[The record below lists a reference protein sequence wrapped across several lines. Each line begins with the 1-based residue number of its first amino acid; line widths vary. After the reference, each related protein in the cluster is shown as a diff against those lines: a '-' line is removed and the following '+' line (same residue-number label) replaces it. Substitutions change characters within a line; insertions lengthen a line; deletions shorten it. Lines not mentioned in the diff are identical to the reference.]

1 MGSARS
7 FPLMVLLAALLAA
20 CVRSDGQAVS
30 EPFVVTR
37 ISPEPS
43 GGPLLLN
50 QDVTLSFSAPIDPDS
65 ARGDAFE
72 VVDEAGRQVQ
82 GRVLVGKQS
91 LTFEPRVPLGRE
103 LDDGSFRPDTTYRV
117 LVAGYPR
124 PSGLRAADGRMLQT
138 GCSFTFR
145 TVRRDAS
152 AQGFPTPLLPLAGG
166 AIPFVLQSAAAPQ
179 WLPLDQPRL
188 RMQFTLPVLPSS
200 LSFGAFDIALVKRE
214 QGAEVLHVEPATCRL
229 VGADPVLGTLPGA
242 AVELGFR
249 RELRVVGTDRTVAL
263 EAGDVVVV
271 TLASGQEALRDWSDR
286 RVSTLP
292 GQSSQWWEVV
302 AGAGPGLLDW
312 PGVRTLVPGTD
323 PLQPGLEV
331 LRDGR
336 SRPALRVEAG
346 DGSLGTF
353 RPLRDTRIARGATF
367 DRGDGTM
374 VVDRDG
380 SLPFLAVDIP
390 AGVTVEVDAREGAL
404 RLLACGWVRIEGALA
419 VVAQPVPTRMRA
431 GELTSFG
438 ALTES
443 APLLVAAAG
452 GIRISGTVRA
462 PEQSA
467 EGTLMVLASAGP
479 LDLAGSIPPAT
490 LLALEPGSRGL
501 TGSAERAV
509 PVLLRMTP
517 GLPSGTELQLEAA
530 TEWFAVPA
538 ECSAARLDW
547 LAADPGYE
555 VFIQSIPGDPFRP
568 EYPDPRAERASAPL
582 PVLLG
587 SRVQF
592 LPGGFLRVCFQCR
605 VRGSDPL
612 PFLHGLRIV
621 QD

>member
-7 FPLMVLLAALLAA
+7 FPLRLLLAALAAA
-20 CVRSDGQAVS
+20 CARGDGQVAA

-37 ISPEPS
+37 ITPDPG

-50 QDVTLSFSAPIDPDS
+50 QQVTLSFSAPLDPDS
-65 ARGDAFE
+65 ARGDAFQ
-72 VVDEAGRQVQ
+72 VVDEAGRKVQ
-82 GRVLVGKQS
+82 GRVLVGHQS
-91 LTFEPRVPLGRE
+91 LTFEPRVPLRPE

-124 PSGLRAADGRMLQT
+124 PGGLRAADGRMLQE
-138 GCSFTFR
+138 GRSHTFR
-145 TVRRDAS
+145 TVQRDAA
-152 AQGFPTPLLPLAGG
+152 AQGFPTPLLPVAGG
-166 AIPFVLQSAAAPQ
+166 TIPFVLQSNPAPQ

-200 LSFGAFDIALVKRE
+200 LSLGAFDVALVKRE
-214 QGAEVLHVEPATCRL
+214 QGAQVLRVEPATCRL
-229 VGADPVLGTLPGA
+229 VGADPLLGTMPGT

-249 RELRVVGTDRTVAL
+249 RELRVAGTERTVAL

-271 TLASGQEALRDWSDR
+271 TLASGDAALRDWSDR

-302 AGAGPGLLDW
+302 AGAGPGLLEW
-312 PGVRTLVPGTD
+312 PGSRTLVAGTD

-336 SRPALRVEAG
+336 ARPALRVEAG

-353 RPLRDTRIARGATF
+353 RPVRDTRIARGATF
-367 DRGDGTM
+367 DRGDGTL

-380 SLPFLAVDIP
+380 ALPFLAVDIP

-404 RLLACGWVRIEGALA
+404 RLLACGWVRVEGTLL
-419 VVAQPVPTRMRA
+419 VSGTPVPTRLRA

-438 ALTES
+438 TLAEA
-443 APLLVAAAG
+443 APVLVAAGG
-452 GIRISGTVRA
+452 GIRVGGAIRASG
-462 PEQSA
+462 SLA
-467 EGTLMVLASAGP
+467 EGSLAALASAGP

-490 LLALEPGSRGL
+490 LLGLEPGARGL

-517 GLPSGTELQLEAA
+517 GLPPGTELQLEAA
-530 TEWFAVPA
+530 TEWFAVPT

-547 LAADPGYE
+547 LSADPGYQLL
-555 VFIQSIPGDPFRP
+555 VQSIPGDPFRP
-568 EYPDPRAERASAPL
+568 ERPDPRAERASAPL
-582 PVLLG
+582 PVLVG

-605 VRGSDPL
+605 VRGKDPL
-612 PFLHGLRIV
+612 PLLHGLRLV